1 MRPSF
6 SGGQC
11 CEGLDFLNCYYCYLC
26 NTRICFC
33 IHLFCNAEPS
43 FSCILL
49 CISNGMY
56 VRTADCCGV
65 FVMPDITRNGVCYAI
80 EDSPFY
86 EEVDGYRFYF
96 SSETHRSKFFEKARI
111 RQNWLTDSLS
121 RRFHF
126 HLDASLVAIFQLYS
140 QVESRGFYVVSER
153 GEEFRCLEQLRLRVV
168 M

>member
-1 MRPSF
+1 
-6 SGGQC
+6 
-11 CEGLDFLNCYYCYLC
+11 
-26 NTRICFC
+26 
-33 IHLFCNAEPS
+33 
-43 FSCILL
+43 
-49 CISNGMY
+49 
-56 VRTADCCGV
+56 
-65 FVMPDITRNGVCYAI
+65 MPDITRNGVCYSI

-96 SSETHRSKFFEKARI
+96 SSETHRRKFFEKARI

-126 HLDASLVAIFQLYS
+126 HVDASLVAIFQLYT